1 MSSFHRLR
9 HPCKLWKHLLKLCFR
24 NGDRLRLGKGMRR
37 EAPHPW
43 HRKLLLGQ
51 LPSTTAKGASTYP
64 TEGLHPLLC
73 LLILLPADPSTVE
86 LFGINPG
93 SEGTLYDCR
102 VPCYDYNDHSAVDL
116 MVRRSCFLDVMQ
128 SNYHDYLVPA
138 FSYCHCQFH
147 YHYY

>member
-1 MSSFHRLR
+1 MAPEAATWSTSKHNRQGREHLPNGGPSS
-9 HPCKLWKHLLKLCFR
+9 
-24 NGDRLRLGKGMRR
+24 
-37 EAPHPW
+37 
-43 HRKLLLGQ
+43 
-51 LPSTTAKGASTYP
+51 P
-64 TEGLHPLLC
+64 T
-73 LLILLPADPSTVE
+73 LPADPSTVE